1 MAEKDDRENLGDDLG
16 QRLRQFLLE
25 LSSALQDRVPSP
37 GIMFA
42 WMMPYNDTI
51 SHMIFSFLLL
61 TVSEPAE
68 KGPRWSDKEV
78 SVTSKIGY
86 VHHTTYQRRIPK
98 PQISQ
103 SFLQWIDDDPPRQE
117 DAQ

>member
-1 MAEKDDRENLGDDLG
+1 MAEKDDRENLGDHLG

-42 WMMPYNDTI
+42 RMMPSNDTI

-68 KGPRWSDKEV
+68 KGPRRSDKEV

-98 PQISQ
+98 PHFSQ